1 MTTMKNGTLRI
12 ALTAGFLALG
22 ATAAGAQMAHGSS
35 DADAREVRVIN
46 DYHAPVR
53 VYVQDADSRLHHLGR
68 VLPSTAKSLEI
79 DADIAAKGSFRIKVF
94 PVAQPW
100 TRMSEDS
107 GIRTRSI
114 TLEDGE
120 MVRFWVEP
128 DLTNSKIS
136 IGQS

>member
-1 MTTMKNGTLRI
+1 MTTMRNWTLRI
-12 ALTAGFLALG
+12 ALSVGFLALG
-22 ATAAGAQMAHGSS
+22 ASTAVAQMAHGSS

-53 VYVQDADSRLHHLGR
+53 VYVQDANSRLHHLGR

-79 DADIAAKGSFRIKVF
+79 DAEIAAKGSFRIKVF
-94 PVAQPW
+94 PVSQPW
-100 TRMSEDS
+100 ARISEDA
-107 GIRTRSI
+107 GVRTRSI
-114 TLEDGE
+114 TLDDGE

-136 IGQS
+136 IG

>member
-1 MTTMKNGTLRI
+1 M
-12 ALTAGFLALG
+12 
-22 ATAAGAQMAHGSS
+22 
-35 DADAREVRVIN
+35 RVIN
-46 DYHAPVR
+46 EYHTPVR

-79 DADIAAKGSFRIKVF
+79 DAEIAAKGSFRIKVF
-94 PVAQPW
+94 PVSQPW
-100 TRMSEDS
+100 TRMSEDC

-136 IGQS
+136 IGPS

>member
-12 ALTAGFLALG
+12 ALAAGFLALG

-46 DYHAPVR
+46 EHHTPVR
-53 VYVQDADSRLHHLGR
+53 VYVQDAESRLHHLGR

-79 DADIAAKGSFRIKVF
+79 SAEIAAKGSFRIKVF

-114 TLEDGE
+114 TLEEGE
-120 MVRFWVEP
+120 IVSFWVEA
-128 DLTNSKIS
+128 DLTSSRITV
-136 IGQS
+136 G

>member
-1 MTTMKNGTLRI
+1 
-12 ALTAGFLALG
+12 
-22 ATAAGAQMAHGSS
+22 MAHGSS

-79 DADIAAKGSFRIKVF
+79 DAEIAAKGSFRIKVF
-94 PVAQPW
+94 PESPPW
-100 TRMSEDS
+100 NRLGEDI
-107 GIRTRSI
+107 GVRSRDI
-114 TLEDGE
+114 TLDEGE

-128 DLTNSKIS
+128 ELTKSRIS
-136 IGQS
+136 VGQS